1 MNTIMTTL
9 ARSLPLCMACLLGG
23 CANQPTQTEMNFGES
38 VRQMVQAQIYDPRTV
53 TMPSDEAIDG
63 TDGPYLEG
71 AVEAYQN
78 TVSDSGNVGN
88 DIVISVG
95 GGQR

>member
-1 MNTIMTTL
+1 
-9 ARSLPLCMACLLGG
+9 
-23 CANQPTQTEMNFGES
+23 
-38 VRQMVQAQIYDPRTV
+38 
-53 TMPSDEAIDG
+53 MPSDEAIDG